1 MPYYRVESSI
11 PSYNQ
16 RFGLTDKYVYA
27 NSPSEAR
34 RTALALIGPNLPAAA
49 LALSPVSGIEV
60 TEGLV
65 QPLTRQS
72 TGQQVTAVDP
82 TGYTPSF
89 EEEGLGASGFTGV
102 TDPSI

>member
-1 MPYYRVESSI
+1 MPYYRVDSTV
-11 PSYNQ
+11 PAYAN
-16 RFGLTDKYVYA
+16 RFGLTGRDKYVYA

-49 LALSPVSGIEV
+49 LTLSPVSGVEAQDY
-60 TEGLV
+60 L

-82 TGYTPSF
+82 TG
-89 EEEGLGASGFTGV
+89 
-102 TDPSI
+102 